1 MTFRP
6 DHRVYY
12 FSSRDLVRL
21 QDLSCEISSLAH
33 GAYFFTYRC
42 PTKSQDFSTVSISF
56 HPMCTAC
63 NVCVRCSMGP
73 FSVRFSLKSTSF
85 TTVH

>member
-12 FSSRDLVRL
+12 FSSRDLVML

-33 GAYFFTYRC
+33 GAYFSRIDV
-42 PTKSQDFSTVSISF
+42 Q
-56 HPMCTAC
+56 
-63 NVCVRCSMGP
+63 
-73 FSVRFSLKSTSF
+73 
-85 TTVH
+85 